1 MSDTSLTPSIETY
14 GKWVL
19 IATIFTGSMA
29 FIDVSALHVALPTIQ
44 QDLQS
49 TAAQLLWIVNSY
61 ALMLASL
68 LLVSGS
74 LGDKLGQ
81 KRVFIAGIIIFVIA
95 SVACGLANSSRM
107 LIAMRTIQGIGAAV
121 MVPGSLSLIVS
132 HFPQND
138 QGRAIGIWSAATA
151 LVTVSGPLL
160 GGFLADAGLWRYLFY
175 INVPL
180 GGVAL
185 AVLTKV
191 PEKSSSAENQPID
204 FLGAF
209 LATVGLAGITY
220 GFLSVAELEGGFADP
235 QVWGTLCLGIGSL
248 VGFVFWQM
256 KTEYPM
262 VPLYLFKSRTFS
274 ATNIVTFLLYGAMS
288 VFSFFLS
295 LNLVQIQGYEAREA
309 GLAFLPFAVLVV
321 VMSPWAGRMSDRY
334 GPRLMLTIGPIFA
347 GLGFLWVSFIGL
359 TEGASE
365 MWTTFFPGVLIFG
378 LGISL
383 TVAPLTTAVMTA
395 LPSHY
400 AGVASGVNNAVS
412 RTAGVL
418 AIAIMGG
425 VAIILFEQS
434 LADRIFEYP
443 LTAEQKN
450 EMLLSARQMA
460 ETQVPSSVDDQIVP
474 MLNNEI
480 KLAFVD
486 MNRITMRLCAIFAIA
501 SGIIAWV
508 FLEPSST
515 GNHQRHKQQT
525 TTIIH

>member
-1 MSDTSLTPSIETY
+1 MSNTAVTPTIETY

-81 KRVFIAGIIIFVIA
+81 KRVFIVGIVIFIVS
-95 SVACGLANSSRM
+95 SVACGLASTSRM
-107 LIAMRTIQGIGAAV
+107 LITMRTIQGIGAAV

-132 HFPQND
+132 HYPSSD

-180 GGVAL
+180 GAIAL
-185 AVLTKV
+185 AALTQV
-191 PEKSSSAENQPID
+191 PEKSNSAENQPID
-204 FLGAF
+204 FIGAI

-235 QVWGTLCLGIGSL
+235 QVWGTLTVGTGSL
-248 VGFVFWQM
+248 IGFIFWQM
-256 KTEYPM
+256 NTDHPM

-274 ATNIVTFLLYGAMS
+274 ATNFVTFLLYGAMS

-309 GLAFLPFAVLVV
+309 GLAFLPFAFLVV
-321 VMSPWAGRMSDRY
+321 IMSPWAGRMSDRY
-334 GPRLMLTIGPIFA
+334 GPRPMLTVGPILA
-347 GLGFLWVSFIGL
+347 GLGFLWISFIGL
-359 TEGASE
+359 TAGASE

-425 VAIILFEQS
+425 IAIIVFEQS
-434 LADRIFEYP
+434 LATRILEYSM
-443 LTAEQKN
+443 TADQQK
-450 EMLLSARQMA
+450 EMLLSASQLA
-460 ETQVPSSVDDQIVP
+460 ETQVPSSVDDETTA
-474 MLNNEI
+474 MLSTEI

-486 MNRITMRLCAIFAIA
+486 MNRIIMQLCAIFAIA

-508 FLEPSST
+508 FLESGTTQSQQ
-515 GNHQRHKQQT
+515 GRKQQT